1 MNTIWMRGQ
10 CTDQDFVSPQQE
22 NDVQQQFQNLI
33 GGPLSSL
40 QEYEELK
47 GKAKA
52 GDLQAQTRLGVSYLY
67 GVDGLFPPDVD
78 RGLETLYNA
87 GTKGFAQAFCIIGRY
102 WSLEGHER
110 KAYPWFERASQ
121 MGDAGACWERAI
133 RLESGKGVPKDF
145 EAALKYYKT
154 ATEYGDPRAAHNLGL
169 LYLSGKG
176 VKKDKA
182 KARDLFEKAAKGHVG
197 EAHYQL
203 SILHEDAGDIQKAR
217 DTLLH
222 AAKIDTPIAQYNL
235 GLQYLSKKMEPK
247 NKKISAEKEAAKWII
262 KAAHFDIAEAQVTCA
277 YMFHKGIGVDQSDK
291 DAAEWFHEAA
301 KHKNEFAL
309 FLSAYYLH
317 SGIGYDDKANVA
329 ASKEHLHTLSQE
341 GSLLA
346 SSLLACDSKTL
357 AIRLRSIAENSL
369 AAFSLTSATQEI
381 KNFSSPKGKEVQEEA
396 ARDTARESTGES
408 ASEP

>member
-1 MNTIWMRGQ
+1 MVCVHYLFPMRVRFASSLWRSLPVQRPRAISTFCYTRKPSGWWNMNTIWMRGQ

-145 EAALKYYKT
+145 EAV
-154 ATEYGDPRAAHNLGL
+154 R
-169 LYLSGKG
+169 
-176 VKKDKA
+176 
-182 KARDLFEKAAKGHVG
+182 
-197 EAHYQL
+197 
-203 SILHEDAGDIQKAR
+203 
-217 DTLLH
+217 
-222 AAKIDTPIAQYNL
+222 
-235 GLQYLSKKMEPK
+235 
-247 NKKISAEKEAAKWII
+247 
-262 KAAHFDIAEAQVTCA
+262 
-277 YMFHKGIGVDQSDK
+277 
-291 DAAEWFHEAA
+291 
-301 KHKNEFAL
+301 EFFFCL
-309 FLSAYYLH
+309 
-317 SGIGYDDKANVA
+317 
-329 ASKEHLHTLSQE
+329 
-341 GSLLA
+341 
-346 SSLLACDSKTL
+346 
-357 AIRLRSIAENSL
+357 
-369 AAFSLTSATQEI
+369 
-381 KNFSSPKGKEVQEEA
+381 
-396 ARDTARESTGES
+396 
-408 ASEP
+408 